1 MFTRI
6 ETNMKTTNTIKSK
19 PGPHTAEFQ
28 RRFNYEKKYNGLLD
42 VKFFI
47 DQDSVAQAKAEGRTV
62 EELTEEI
69 FQEILRMMSA
79 PTVVDKKFF

>member
-1 MFTRI
+1 
-6 ETNMKTTNTIKSK
+6 MKTTNTIKSK